1 MNPTLQD
8 IREYEEMMAREE
20 KEAYEEMI
28 EESQERDRA
37 VSEQWRKEGSGCPGG
52 DAGPGNGPT
61 AAI

>member
-8 IREYEEMMAREE
+8 IREYEAMMAREE

-37 VSEQWRKEGSGCPGG
+37 VSEQWMKEGSR
-52 DAGPGNGPT
+52 
-61 AAI
+61 

>member
-28 EESQERDRA
+28 EERDRA
-37 VSEQWRKEGSGCPGG
+37 VSEKWMKEGSR
-52 DAGPGNGPT
+52 
-61 AAI
+61 

>member
-20 KEAYEEMI
+20 KEAYEEML

-37 VSEQWRKEGSGCPGG
+37 VSDQWMKEGSR
-52 DAGPGNGPT
+52 
-61 AAI
+61 

>member
-28 EESQERDRA
+28 EERDRA
-37 VSEQWRKEGSGCPGG
+37 VSDQWMKEGSR
-52 DAGPGNGPT
+52 
-61 AAI
+61 